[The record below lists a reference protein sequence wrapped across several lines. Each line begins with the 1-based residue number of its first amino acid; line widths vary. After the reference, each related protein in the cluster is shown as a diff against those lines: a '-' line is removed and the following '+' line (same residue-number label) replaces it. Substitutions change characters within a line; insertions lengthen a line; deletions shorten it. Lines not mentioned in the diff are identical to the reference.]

1 MIGKLIFT
9 FPLVLVC
16 QTFLGFSQQTE
27 PTSGAELKATLSE
40 WVETERQ
47 LSRAQSEW
55 RSDKATL
62 EFDLTRMSDELK
74 FFKDSI
80 ASLKASES
88 ATLDERESLIKR
100 RQGLERIEAAWR
112 ARLPK
117 VESRILNLSARF
129 PAPLIRK
136 IQPALQRIQ
145 PEATRRSGLNGR
157 LQAIVA
163 ILGEA
168 DQFHQSV
175 HVFDEAIALSSSETI
190 QARTVFI
197 GLSQA
202 YYVNERGDQA
212 GIGSPG
218 KSGWTWTSKPEL
230 AERIQSMIDIQ
241 SGQSA
246 PAWVTVPLTLELDEV
261 GSK

>member
-1 MIGKLIFT
+1 MTGKLIFT
-9 FPLVLVC
+9 FTLVLMC
-16 QTFLGFSQQTE
+16 QTLLGFSQQTE
-27 PTSGAELKATLSE
+27 PAPGAELKATLSK

-62 EFDLTRMSDELK
+62 EFDLTRMREELK

-80 ASLKASES
+80 ASLKDSES
-88 ATLDERESLIKR
+88 ATLGARESLLKR
-100 RQGLERIEAAWR
+100 RQGLARIEASWS
-112 ARLPK
+112 ARLPEI
-117 VESRILNLSARF
+117 ESRILKLSAQF

-145 PEATRRSGLNGR
+145 PEAAKRSGLNGR

-168 DQFHQSV
+168 DQFHKSV

-202 YYVNERGDQA
+202 YFVNESGDQA

-218 KSGWTWTSKPEL
+218 ESGWNWTSKPGL
-230 AERIQSMIDIQ
+230 AKRIQTMIDIQ

-246 PAWVTVPLTLELDEV
+246 PAWVTVPVALDQV

>member
-1 MIGKLIFT
+1 MTGKLMFT
-9 FPLVLVC
+9 FTLVLMC
-16 QTFLGFSQQTE
+16 QTLLGFSQQTE
-27 PTSGAELKATLSE
+27 PAPGAELKATLSE

-62 EFDLTRMSDELK
+62 EFDLTRMREELK

-80 ASLKASES
+80 ASLKDSES
-88 ATLDERESLIKR
+88 ATLDERESLLKR
-100 RQGLERIEAAWR
+100 RQGLARIEASWS
-112 ARLPK
+112 ARLPEI
-117 VESRILNLSARF
+117 ESRILKLSAKF

-145 PEATRRSGLNGR
+145 PEAAKRSGLNGR

-168 DQFHQSV
+168 DQFHKSV
-175 HVFDEAIALSSSETI
+175 HLFDEAIALNSSETI

-202 YYVNERGDQA
+202 YFVNESGDQA

-218 KSGWTWTSKPEL
+218 ESGWNWTSKPGL
-230 AERIQSMIDIQ
+230 AKRIQTMIDIQ

-246 PAWVTVPLTLELDEV
+246 PAWVTVPVALDQV
-261 GSK
+261 GPK

>member
-1 MIGKLIFT
+1 MTGKLIFT
-9 FPLVLVC
+9 IPLVLMC
-16 QTFLGFSQQTE
+16 QTFWVFSQQSE
-27 PTSGAELKATLSE
+27 LAPGAELKATLSE

-62 EFDLTRMSDELK
+62 EFDLSRMRDELK

-80 ASLKASES
+80 ASLKDSES
-88 ATLDERESLIKR
+88 ATLDERESLLKR
-100 RQGLERIEAAWR
+100 RQGLDRIEAAWS

-117 VESRILNLSARF
+117 IESRILKLSAQF

-145 PEATRRSGLNGR
+145 PEAAKRSGLNGR

-163 ILGEA
+163 ILGET
-168 DQFHQSV
+168 DQFHKSV

-202 YYVNERGDQA
+202 YFVNESGDQA

-218 KSGWTWTSKPEL
+218 ETGWTWTSNPVL
-230 AERIQSMIDIQ
+230 AKRIQSMIDIQ

-246 PAWVTVPLTLELDEV
+246 PAWVTVPVTLDQG